1 MGKKRIKVMVCG
13 FGRRGGVWVFE
24 KRRKILFLSCA
35 IFFLN
40 SLAKPAYSW
49 GFWGHRFINNNA
61 VFLLPPPMFGFYKQH
76 IIYLTAHAADAD
88 MRRYSIKEEAP
99 RHYIDLDQ
107 YQKTG
112 SAKIPVQW
120 KDAVNQYSVDSLQL
134 HGIVPWWIMVMHE
147 RLKNAFAE
155 KDVEQILKLSAD
167 IGHYIADAHV
177 PLHASSNHNGQK
189 TDQLGIHAFWE
200 SRLPELFAEKQYD
213 LFIGRA
219 AYLKEP
225 LHFIWDRVYE
235 SGAAADTVLKI
246 EKELSRQSADHE
258 KMSFEYRNDRLV
270 RQYSE
275 KYAARYHKQLNGMV
289 ERRMRSSVYAVA
301 SFWYTAW
308 VDAGQPNL
316 PFNTPS
322 N

>member
-1 MGKKRIKVMVCG
+1 MVCG

-61 VFLLPPPMFGFYKQH
+61 VFLLPPPLFGFYKQH

>member
-1 MGKKRIKVMVCG
+1 MVCG

-61 VFLLPPPMFGFYKQH
+61 VFLLPPPMVGFYKQH
-76 IIYLTAHAADAD
+76 INYLTAHAADAD

>member
-1 MGKKRIKVMVCG
+1 MVCG

-61 VFLLPPPMFGFYKQH
+61 VFLLPPPRFGFYKQH
-76 IIYLTAHAADAD
+76 INYLTAHAADAD

>member
-1 MGKKRIKVMVCG
+1 MGCG
-13 FGRRGGVWVFE
+13 LGCRCGILVFE
-24 KRRKILFLSCA
+24 KWRKIFLFSCA
-35 IFFLN
+35 MIFLN
-40 SLAKPAYSW
+40 GLATPAYSW
-49 GFWGHRFINNNA
+49 GFWGHRFINYNA
-61 VFLLPPPMFGFYKQH
+61 VFLLPPSMFGFYKQH
-76 IIYLTAHAADAD
+76 INYLTAHAADAD
-88 MRRYSIKEEAP
+88 MRRYAIKEEAP

-112 SAKIPVQW
+112 SAKIPVLW

-155 KDVEQILKLSAD
+155 KDVQQILKLSAD

-189 TDQLGIHAFWE
+189 TDQFGIHAFWE
-200 SRLPELFAEKQYD
+200 SRLPELFAEKEYD
-213 LFIGRA
+213 LFTGRA
-219 AYLKEP
+219 AYLKAP

-258 KMSFEYRNDRLV
+258 RMSFEYRNDRLV

-289 ERRMRSSVYAVA
+289 ERRMRESVYAVA

-308 VDAGQPNL
+308 VEAGQPNL

>member
-1 MGKKRIKVMVCG
+1 VGKKRIKVMVCG

-61 VFLLPPPMFGFYKQH
+61 VFLLPPPLFGFYKQH

>member
-1 MGKKRIKVMVCG
+1 MVCG

-40 SLAKPAYSW
+40 SLAKPSYSW

-61 VFLLPPPMFGFYKQH
+61 VFLLPPPMVGFYKQH
-76 IIYLTAHAADAD
+76 INYLTAHAADAD